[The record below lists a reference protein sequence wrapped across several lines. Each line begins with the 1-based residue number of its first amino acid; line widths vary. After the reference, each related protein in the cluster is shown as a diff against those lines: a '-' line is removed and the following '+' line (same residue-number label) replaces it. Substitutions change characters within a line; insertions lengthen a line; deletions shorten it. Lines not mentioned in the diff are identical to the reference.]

1 MRIQKF
7 PIDDENPARLELRW
21 ESIHPLV
28 YFDGNHVATL
38 EGASGMRQGWSTEL
52 EDGSRLE
59 IRTVRR
65 GGLPE
70 LSVLRMGS
78 T

>member
-21 ESIHPLV
+21 ESVNPLV

-38 EGASGMRQGWSTEL
+38 EGASGMRQGWSTEPFAA
-52 EDGSRLE
+52 ED
-59 IRTVRR
+59 
-65 GGLPE
+65 
-70 LSVLRMGS
+70 LRSCRSSGMGS